1 MRPGVRSKLFL
12 VSLLLILL
20 VGGSTAVWLES
31 NLRAFLEARVESRL
45 VEDAETAK
53 VALLRHDE
61 REAQVDWLD
70 ALAQTT
76 HVRLTL
82 ITHDGTVL
90 GDSEVG
96 PDGLED
102 LDDHS
107 SRPEVLAAR
116 NGMGMARRFSTTVGA
131 DMLYVALGFGWEQ
144 DVPPNL
150 RGGFVRAAVPL
161 SSVDAVIHQLR
172 VLLSFAALLGLG
184 LAIAMSLLASH
195 LLTRAL
201 RRLVDHAR
209 VLMSGQGHRIDIF
222 TTDEIGRLAGSF
234 NRLAEELETTMG
246 TLAVERGQFGAILDS
261 MSEAVL
267 VMDERQDIL
276 LVNPE
281 TSRLLHLEQTPL
293 GRPLGDCNVPTELT
307 DLAVR
312 GATGRAQSEFTVPG
326 PRPRVVLG
334 RATPLRERGGTVI
347 VLHDVTEV
355 RRLENIRKDF
365 VANVSHELRTPVSI
379 VQANAETLL
388 EGALE
393 DPIRARTFVEALHRN
408 AERLS
413 RIIADLLD
421 LSRLESG
428 RYHFELYSVELLDL
442 VEGAVEGI
450 EAKAHEREQSIEIS
464 VSEAAQVTA
473 DPKALEQVLINLL
486 ENAIKYAPPGG
497 QISVRS
503 EELGSR
509 VRIEVQDD
517 GPGIKAEHRT
527 RIFERFYRIDAGRS
541 RDMGGTGLGLA
552 IVKHFVES
560 MGGEVGVE
568 AAFPRGSVFWITL
581 PIDFE
586 AQDSPPPRSLSSP
599 VLVP

>member
-1 MRPGVRSKLFL
+1 MRPGVRSKLFV
-12 VSLLLILL
+12 VSLSIILL
-20 VGGSTAVWLES
+20 VGASTAFWLES
-31 NLRAFLEARVESRL
+31 SLRAFLEQRVEERL
-45 VEDAETAK
+45 LEDARTVE
-53 VALLRHDE
+53 VALALS
-61 REAQVDWLD
+61 EAEDLAGWVD
-70 ALAQTT
+70 ALAASTE
-76 HVRLTL
+76 VRVT
-82 ITHDGTVL
+82 IVAADGTVL
-90 GDSEVG
+90 ADSQVAR
-96 PDGLED
+96 DGLDD

-107 SRPEVLAAR
+107 NRPEIKAAR
-116 NGMGMARRFSTTVGA
+116 DGVGITRRHSKTLDTH
-131 DMLYVALGFGWEQ
+131 MLYVAIPADRHEGAPEI
-144 DVPPNL
+144 L
-150 RGGFVRAAVPL
+150 RGGFIRTSVTLA
-161 SSVDAVIHQLR
+161 SVDAIIHSLR
-172 VLLSFAALLGLG
+172 VLLGVTTLLGLA
-184 LAIAMSLLASH
+184 LAIGMSLLASH

-222 TTDEIGRLAGSF
+222 TSDEIGRLAGSF
-234 NRLAEELETTMG
+234 NRLAEELETTMA

-267 VMDERQDIL
+267 VIDERQDVL

-281 TSRLLHLEQTPL
+281 TTRLLSLDAPPL
-293 GRPLGDCNVPTELT
+293 GRPLADCAVPPELLQ
-307 DLAVR
+307 LALD
-312 GATGRAQSEFTVPG
+312 GASGRAQREFSVPG
-326 PRPRVVLG
+326 RRTLLG
-334 RATPLRERGGTVI
+334 RATPLREKGGTVI

-388 EGALE
+388 DGALE
-393 DPIRARTFVEALHRN
+393 DPVRARTFVEALHRN

-421 LSRLESG
+421 LSKLESG
-428 RYHFELYSVELLDL
+428 RYQFEVFSVELLDL
-442 VEGAVEGI
+442 VEGAVEGV
-450 EAKAHEREQSIEIS
+450 EGKALERSQTVEVA
-464 VSEAAQVTA
+464 VSPDAQVTA

-486 ENAIKYAPPGG
+486 ENAIKYAPAGG
-497 QISVRS
+497 HISVRS
-503 EELGSR
+503 EERGGK

-517 GPGIKAEHRT
+517 GPGIQPEHRI

-541 RDMGGTGLGLA
+541 REMGGTGLGLA

-581 PIDFE
+581 PVDSQERE
-586 AQDSPPPRSLSSP
+586 APPARPVSSP
-599 VLVP
+599 VLLP